1 MKFPSAPIILVFCY
15 LFVGLVPYFDSID
28 KRYVHVLYLSIL
40 NTISLGY
47 IIFNRKDW
55 YFKELSNYLNQI
67 PIFTFLVFLLWSLL
81 SIVNTINVGEYIIQT
96 NMYFQTFL
104 SFLFIFYFI
113 KKATNVDLLIKML
126 IVSLATVELLT
137 SYVPYIIDIINL
149 GEPITRSL
157 AYRGF
162 TGSINIISYTLL
174 LKLPFFYYYS
184 IQKNK
189 LNIIFSIYS
198 VLIIYSIFSI
208 FQTRSAMI
216 ATFLITILYF
226 SFIVYNNYNSK
237 RLGII
242 NAMMGSAKS
251 SLIPMIIA
259 LLLGTTFNS
268 FFSESLG
275 SNRGINQRLSSL
287 NAEDYSLSSRFR
299 FYKHAIES
307 IIEKPIFGVGN
318 GNWEIYSID
327 KDANDIIG
335 YTVPYHVHNDYLE
348 ISAESGIIGGVLY
361 FSIIFYL
368 LFLLLR
374 SILRKRS
381 LNQDFSY
388 EIVLVL
394 AILSYMIDATFNFPS
409 SRPYQQITLLFLL
422 SIVMAH
428 LKSDIY
434 KINFRH
440 HFIIVYI
447 ILLIIPG
454 SIYAASRVFV
464 SSLQQYELLNRY
476 NFASTEIDLDELD
489 SYEMDFPSVTAT
501 TIPLKG
507 MKAFF
512 YLKNGRIDESFD
524 LFHSSMKYNPYLK
537 FNTAWLSQAHYE
549 KGNYDSAVYY
559 SNIAY
564 NKIPGNIFH
573 FAQVAQ
579 AYMKIRDSVSLK
591 NLFQNHEN
599 KTPAHEEF
607 YLNAMAATINKDETG
622 FIENADEL
630 TKDRDLSMKAY
641 YTLSFG
647 YENTMRAAE
656 LHALGELAF
665 EQEDYET
672 AVALFLEA
680 GQLNPIEKPYRENTA
695 NAYMQLGSYYQA
707 LEILDKLIDEENT
720 TSIRSY
726 WMRGLINYELGEINK
741 GCVDLKFVQESGW
754 LENTEIYENLCL
766 N

>member
-1 MKFPSAPIILVFCY
+1 
-15 LFVGLVPYFDSID
+15 
-28 KRYVHVLYLSIL
+28 
-40 NTISLGY
+40 
-47 IIFNRKDW
+47 
-55 YFKELSNYLNQI
+55 
-67 PIFTFLVFLLWSLL
+67 
-81 SIVNTINVGEYIIQT
+81 
-96 NMYFQTFL
+96 
-104 SFLFIFYFI
+104 
-113 KKATNVDLLIKML
+113 
-126 IVSLATVELLT
+126 
-137 SYVPYIIDIINL
+137 
-149 GEPITRSL
+149 
-157 AYRGF
+157 
-162 TGSINIISYTLL
+162 
-174 LKLPFFYYYS
+174 
-184 IQKNK
+184 
-189 LNIIFSIYS
+189 
-198 VLIIYSIFSI
+198 
-208 FQTRSAMI
+208 MI
-216 ATFLITILYF
+216 ATLLITILYF
-226 SFIVYNNYNSK
+226 FFIVYNNYNST
-237 RLGII
+237 RLSII
-242 NAMMGSAKS
+242 NATIRSAKS
-251 SLIPMIIA
+251 SLIPMAIA

-268 FFSESLG
+268 FFSENLG
-275 SNRGINQRLSSL
+275 SNRGVNQRLSTL

-299 FYKHAIES
+299 FYQHAIES

-327 KDANDIIG
+327 KDAKDIIG

-348 ISAESGIIGGVLY
+348 ISAESGIIGGILY

-409 SRPYQQITLLFLL
+409 SRPYQQITLFFLL
-422 SIVMAH
+422 SIIMVH
-428 LKSDIY
+428 FKSDIY

-454 SIYAASRVFV
+454 SLYAASRVFV

-501 TIPLKG
+501 TIPLKA

-549 KGNYDSAVYY
+549 KGNYDSAIYY

-564 NKIPGNIFH
+564 NKIPGNILH

-579 AYMKIRDSVSLK
+579 AYMKVKDSVSLK
-591 NLFQNHEN
+591 NLFENHEN

-607 YLNAMAATINKDETG
+607 YLNAMAATIDKDETG
-622 FIENADEL
+622 FIEDVNDL

-665 EQEDYET
+665 EKKDYES

-680 GQLNPIEKPYRENTA
+680 SQLNPIEKPYRENTA

-720 TSIRSY
+720 TSIASY
-726 WMRGLINYELGEINK
+726 WMRGLINYELGETNK

-754 LENTEIYENLCL
+754 LENTTIYENLCL